1 MLISRSTAI
10 LYKFQIVLYSMAR
23 YLFFIWF
30 LFSISF
36 ASQSEEIS
44 LYANSI
50 DSLIDVESDLD
61 FSSLLPNY
69 DYTGT
74 LKISWGIPEKSLEN
88 LNKERVNIYVSLEPK
103 NTDSKVRFVYG
114 GNSYTTLHFVLS
126 CVIENKKCASES
138 VLSEEVMVKLR
149 LDSLSSNLNETLVI
163 QADTDPPS
171 SMENILE
178 NEDLVNDLREV
189 GNKLNI
195 ERDMEEAHENKDF
208 GIVPSELLPLQETF
222 DHIFNDKKD
231 NDSNASDLP
240 NLSLNVPSI
249 FPSNN
254 TSSGSSN
261 TIPDTALPLLAV
273 AIAIPSI
280 LFLGSLLTKKKRNK

>member
-1 MLISRSTAI
+1 
-10 LYKFQIVLYSMAR
+10 MAR
-23 YLFFIWF
+23 YLFFVWF

-44 LYANSI
+44 LYANSV

-103 NTDSKVRFVYG
+103 STDSKVRFVYG

-195 ERDMEEAHENKDF
+195 ERDMEEAHENKDL
-208 GIVPSELLPLQETF
+208 GIVPSELLLLQETF
-222 DHIFNDKKD
+222 DHIFNDLNDERSFKYLKFDQISNDKKD

-261 TIPDTALPLLAV
+261 IIPDIPLSFLAV